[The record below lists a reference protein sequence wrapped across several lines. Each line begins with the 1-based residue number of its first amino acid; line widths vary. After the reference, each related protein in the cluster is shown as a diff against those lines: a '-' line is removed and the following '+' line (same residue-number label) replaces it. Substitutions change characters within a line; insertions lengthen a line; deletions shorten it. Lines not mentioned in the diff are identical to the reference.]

1 MQPRAERT
9 SGARDLGWGVLALML
24 VACAPSNP
32 AGPAPSP
39 HLANPDAENDVS
51 LVIEAVV
58 VGDARD
64 RSTDTLFAPSAT
76 VTANGITRFSTP
88 RLAGVETGGLS
99 AVTASEVNVRQDV
112 AWATFDYRWFSEDK
126 TQIRLGRGLMV
137 LIPRRGG
144 RGWVITALQTAQ
156 TR

>member
-1 MQPRAERT
+1 MPPCKRVGG
-9 SGARDLGWGVLALML
+9 SRDVRWVALTLALM
-24 VACAPSNP
+24 ACAPGNP
-32 AGPAPSP
+32 AGPVPSP

-51 LVIEAVV
+51 VVVEAVV
-58 VGDARD
+58 VGDTRGG
-64 RSTDTLFAPSAT
+64 STDTLFAPSTT
-76 VTANGITRFSTP
+76 VTANGVTRFSSP
-88 RLAGVETGGLS
+88 RLAGVEPGGLS

-137 LIPRRGG
+137 LIPKRGG

>member
-1 MQPRAERT
+1 MWHPVSRT
-9 SGARDLGWGVLALML
+9 GAAHHLAWGSLALML
-24 VACAPSNP
+24 AACAPKPS
-32 AGPAPSP
+32 GPAPSP

-51 LVIEAVV
+51 VVIEAVV
-58 VGDARD
+58 VGDARG
-64 RSTDTLFAPSAT
+64 RSTDSLFAASAT
-76 VTANGITRFSTP
+76 VTANGATRFANP

-126 TQIRLGRGLMV
+126 KQVRLGRGLMV
-137 LIPRRGG
+137 LIPKRGG